1 MTEAITLGASIS
13 ISGRYALQ
21 GRQALAGLRAWVEA
35 ANTQGGIRVVGSW
48 RTAPVTLIHYD
59 DASSPKRAVANVE
72 RLIRVDRAHLLIGP
86 YGSDLTRAVASTA
99 CQHGRLLWNHGGAA
113 DEVYRRSG
121 FVVGILTPVSRYFA
135 GLLEMVGRMEPP
147 VARAVIIRRRSS
159 SFGRLAAR
167 GAEAMGRQAGISM
180 TSPTYSSVRDDLP
193 KLMSELQRRSLDLI
207 LSAGA
212 FEDECALARGLVAA
226 GVRARAFA
234 LTAVAMHEFGQLLGA
249 EAEGFLGPSQWEPG
263 AAYAVDFGPGSA
275 EVARRIHAQGAA
287 ADYPAAQ
294 AYAACLIA
302 QRCLEEAGS
311 ADDEALWR
319 AACSLD
325 CTTFFGRF
333 KIDPKT
339 GLQVGHEMVWVQ
351 WQRRRKVT
359 VWPPRLAQAAAIYPR
374 S

>member
-13 ISGRYALQ
+13 ISGHYAFQ
-21 GRQALAGLRAWVEA
+21 GRQALAGLRAWVQA
-35 ANTQGGIRVVGSW
+35 RNTEGGIRMVGSW
-48 RTAPVTLIHYD
+48 GAAPVTLTHYD

-72 RLIRVDRAHLLIGP
+72 RLIRVDRVHLLIGP
-86 YGSDLTRAVASTA
+86 YASDLTRAVIPV
-99 CQHGRLLWNHGGAA
+99 CRRHRRLLWNHGGAS
-113 DEVYRRSG
+113 DEAHRRSS

-135 GLLEMVGRMEPP
+135 GLLEMVSRMEP
-147 VARAVIIRRRSS
+147 RAATAIFLYPSDS
-159 SFGRLAAR
+159 GFGRLAAR
-167 GAEAMGRQAGISM
+167 GAEAMGRQAGIKM
-180 TSPTYSSVRDDLP
+180 ATLTYASLRDDLP
-193 KLMSELQRRSLDLI
+193 KLMSELQRQSPELI

-234 LTAVAMHEFGQLLGA
+234 LTAAAMHEFGQLLGA

-263 AAYAVDFGPGSA
+263 AAYAVDFGPGSREA
-275 EVARRIHAQGAA
+275 AGRIRARGAP

-302 QRCLEEAGS
+302 HRCLEEADS

-319 AACSLD
+319 AACALD

-351 WQRRRKVT
+351 WQRGRKVV
-359 VWPPRLAQAAAIYPR
+359 VWPPGLAQAAAIYPR